1 MIVDPLSSVHLF
13 NPFSTHAPLLYP
25 LKTSEDRFSDV
36 FRGYRGANWLK
47 IGKVFIIILLETG
60 VKRIESTEID
70 HLQHAELYIIT
81 LSLYTDDEYDRFF

>member
-13 NPFSTHAPLLYP
+13 NPFSTHTPLLYP
-25 LKTSEDRFSDV
+25 PKTEDRFSDV
-36 FRGYRGANWLK
+36 FRGYTGANWLK
-47 IGKVFIIILLETG
+47 IGKVFIIILLATG
-60 VKRIESTEID
+60 VKWIESTEID